1 MPRGRRNNYNY
12 YYPQRSKVVGKRN
25 KYATMTY
32 YILNAQKYIP
42 GSAAPTPYFTIVPP
56 TDVGG
61 MRKVKNISIQLAFN
75 KEYTDDNTEPP
86 TLLTSEDNRIIWVI
100 VYVPRGSEP
109 GTLISSHSGILYTPP
124 QFVMA
129 SGIYDTDQPGNS
141 SRIFTP
147 LSRNLN
153 PGDGIAFVYT
163 PMKELF
169 QHQLSAV
176 INYAITLQ

>member
-1 MPRGRRNNYNY
+1 MPRGKRNNYNY

-32 YILNAQKYIP
+32 YYTNNMEQPEAM
-42 GSAAPTPYFTIVPP
+42 SPYFTIVPP

-61 MRKVKNISIQLAFN
+61 MRKVKNISIQLAFS
-75 KEYTDDNTEPP
+75 KEYLDNSTDPP
-86 TLLTSEDNRIIWVI
+86 TLHVTEENRILWAI
-100 VYVPRGSEP
+100 VYVPRGSQP
-109 GTLISSHSGILYTPP
+109 GPLRMDSGIFYSPP
-124 QFVMA
+124 QFIMA

-153 PGDGIAFVYT
+153 SGDGIAFVYLPT
-163 PMKELF
+163 KDLYKE
-169 QHQLSAV
+169 QLSAIV
-176 INYAITLQ
+176 NYAITLQ

>member
-1 MPRGRRNNYNY
+1 MPRGRRNNYNN
-12 YYPQRSKVVGKRN
+12 YYPQRSLAPGRKN
-25 KYATMTY
+25 KYSTMTY
-32 YILNAQKYIP
+32 YIANGNP
-42 GSAAPTPYFTIVPP
+42 STPNYKEYFTIVNP

-61 MRKVKNISIQLAFN
+61 MRKVKNISIQLAYDAPF
-75 KEYTDDNTEPP
+75 TDDDGTVKYI
-86 TLLTSEDNRIIWVI
+86 EDQKILWAI

-109 GTLISSHSGILYTPP
+109 GTIRTNNGIFYSPP

-129 SGIYDTDQPGNS
+129 SGIYDTSQPGNS

-153 PGDGIAFVYT
+153 AGDGIAFVYHT
-163 PMKELF
+163 TKDYYVN
-169 QHQLSAV
+169 QISAV

>member
-1 MPRGRRNNYNY
+1 MPRGKRNNYNY
-12 YYPQRSKVVGKRN
+12 YYPQRSKAVGKRN

-32 YILNAQKYIP
+32 YIANIQTTGPDATRP
-42 GSAAPTPYFTIVPP
+42 SYFTIVPP

-61 MRKVKNISIQLAFN
+61 MRKVKNISIQLAFTN
-75 KEYTDDNTEPP
+75 EYTDVSTDPP
-86 TLLTSEDNRIIWVI
+86 TIAISENNRILWAI

-109 GTLISSHSGILYTPP
+109 GTINLNNGIFYTPP
-124 QFVMA
+124 QFIMA

-153 PGDGIAFVYT
+153 AGDGIAFVYKPT
-163 PMKELF
+163 KELYP
-169 QHQLSAV
+169 QQLSTV